1 MGGKENGF
9 HEKQSV
15 FLFIVSLP
23 PPPTLDTGKYYHMK

>member
-15 FLFIVSLP
+15 FLFIVSP
-23 PPPTLDTGKYYHMK
+23 PPAPLDTGKYYHMK